1 MWRPLTITEVRVAD
15 MKNPVDVWELL
26 FVQTPTVIRWFLGV
40 LVMSVL
46 AMVTALY
53 RWNRKDL
60 QRIADRQVLETDRVH
75 HRIDRLELKL
85 DQSMAEMN
93 NHLLEIARNTRKDN

>member
-1 MWRPLTITEVRVAD
+1 MAD

-46 AMVTALY
+46 AMATALY

-75 HRIDRLELKL
+75 YRIDRLELKL